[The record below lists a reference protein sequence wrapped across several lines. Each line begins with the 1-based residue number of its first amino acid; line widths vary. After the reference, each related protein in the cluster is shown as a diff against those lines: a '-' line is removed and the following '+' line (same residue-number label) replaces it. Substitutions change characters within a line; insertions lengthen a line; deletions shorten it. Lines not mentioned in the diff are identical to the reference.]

1 MQPWDKKEKDA
12 TFLVLDL
19 YDSDDFDYYLSN
31 NLMTFGDISR
41 LQRQFV
47 FSSLNLLFRYQ
58 KFIQVCIIKQL
69 KVKIKKIKGED

>member
-1 MQPWDKKEKDA
+1 M
-12 TFLVLDL
+12 LDL

>member
-58 KFIQVCIIKQL
+58 KFIQICIIKQL